1 MAQGKEINKE
11 IIYKIFISIVIG
23 LIGFF
28 LSIRPFVFLL
38 PPYKF
43 EFMVGLAL
51 PMIISLTWGW
61 RYGLLSVTSC
71 LSFQTIWF
79 RSGWESVFSYS
90 IFILWIIWHGWCAEK
105 FRSSQKRR
113 WHPYIVEIP
122 FRIFNTIILYTI
134 FSWIFLAPA
143 PWVPEITSAA
153 NMPFVNFSAIG
164 AAINGY
170 IIIVLSSIIIIFGPV
185 RKLFKLKEIKEAIGN
200 KAVGFTAKVKELIHG
215 GYWVDVAGIKC
226 FMPGSLG
233 GLNKLH
239 DFSVLVGKEIV
250 VMPITFSKEKD
261 TLVVSHREYL
271 RTMIPTTIENLN
283 ETIKESRIGFV
294 TGTTKFGVFAEF
306 DECLTGLIPKAELTE
321 EFQKS
326 LDDRSIKPGDKI
338 EFWVKEIISDRKI
351 ILSQLGPKID
361 LWDGIDE
368 KYKPMMIAEGKVT
381 KITSYGA
388 FVELEKGISGLIHK
402 SKLKGADL
410 SKGDTI
416 NVKIGSVNVSD
427 RKITMNI
434 A

>member
-1 MAQGKEINKE
+1 MTEQEITVQLSDDPFDTKTIKVQVPEGTKLMCNE
-11 IIYKIFISIVIG
+11 IYAADALSLYGLTDSTLQKTQLIEDNVSYTTRGIVSFISEDKSKA
-23 LIGFF
+23 LIDIE
-28 LSIRPFVFLL
+28 S
-38 PPYKF
+38 KF
-43 EFMVGLAL
+43 TAYCT
-51 PMIISLTWGW
+51 LTK
-61 RYGLLSVTSC
+61 
-71 LSFQTIWF
+71 
-79 RSGWESVFSYS
+79 E
-90 IFILWIIWHGWCAEK
+90 HD
-105 FRSSQKRR
+105 
-113 WHPYIVEIP
+113 YIVNQLEVDMEIDVKIKTNP
-122 FRIFNTIILYTI
+122 KTGDVIASI
-134 FSWIFLAPA
+134 SD
-143 PWVPEITSAA
+143 
-153 NMPFVNFSAIG
+153 AIKE
-164 AAINGY
+164 
-170 IIIVLSSIIIIFGPV
+170 V
-185 RKLFKLKEIKEAIGN
+185 KLKEIKEAIGN

>member
-1 MAQGKEINKE
+1 MTEQEITIQLSDDPFDTKVVKVQVPEGTKLMCNEAYAADSLAMYGLTDFTLQKTQLIEDNIGYITQGEIS
-11 IIYKIFISIVIG
+11 FISKDG
-23 LIGFF
+23 ERALIDIQ
-28 LSIRPFVFLL
+28 SK
-38 PPYKF
+38 YTAYCA
-43 EFMVGLAL
+43 LAKE
-51 PMIISLTWGW
+51 PD
-61 RYGLLSVTSC
+61 
-71 LSFQTIWF
+71 
-79 RSGWESVFSYS
+79 
-90 IFILWIIWHGWCAEK
+90 
-105 FRSSQKRR
+105 
-113 WHPYIVEIP
+113 YIVEQ
-122 FRIFNTIILYTI
+122 LQ
-134 FSWIFLAPA
+134 
-143 PWVPEITSAA
+143 VGMEIDVKIKTNPKTGDVIASI
-153 NMPFVNFSAIG
+153 SDAIKE
-164 AAINGY
+164 
-170 IIIVLSSIIIIFGPV
+170 V
-185 RKLFKLKEIKEAIGN
+185 KLREIKEAIGN
-200 KAVGFTAKVKELIHG
+200 ATIGFTAKVKELIHG

-239 DFSVLVGKEIV
+239 DFSSLVGKDIV

-261 TLVVSHREYL
+261 TIVVSHREYL
-271 RTMIPTTIENLN
+271 RTMIPSTIEKLN

-306 DECLTGLIPKAELTE
+306 DECLTGLIPKSELTE
-321 EFQKS
+321 DLQKR
-326 LDDRSIKPGDKI
+326 LDDRDIKPGDEI
-338 EFWVKEIISDRKI
+338 TFWAKEVISDRKI

-368 KYKPMMIAEGKVT
+368 KYKPMMVTEGKVT

-416 NVKIGSVNVSD
+416 NVKIGSVNVGD